1 MTKAGG
7 NKKGKKSKNDKTFAF
22 FALFAL
28 FALFASPLSSPDESS
43 RKRFQRSDSQPF
55 AAGRDAPPLA
65 SRSSQAAQ
73 LMFEKKASMY
83 FGRSAGA

>member
-22 FALFAL
+22 FVLFA
-28 FALFASPLSSPDESS
+28 FFASPLPSTAESS

-55 AAGRDAPPLA
+55 TAGRDAPPLA

>member
-1 MTKAGG
+1 MRIICVGFYDLTSTIITTRGRISPWSETPHFRHPP
-7 NKKGKKSKNDKTFAF
+7 NNPGKR
-22 FALFAL
+22 LH
-28 FALFASPLSSPDESS
+28 
-43 RKRFQRSDSQPF
+43 RSDGQPIT
-55 AAGRDAPPLA
+55 AGRDAPLLT